1 MTVLGVH
8 LIGRANVAEPGA
20 GMEHDIFF
28 SISHT
33 PDHSGTMPT
42 EAAMFDHYFDQL
54 RLADELGFGV
64 AWVAQA
70 HLSTETQKQNASP
83 VVPHWPGEVGLCT
96 DFPQLALES
105 FRCTSRID
113 VGSAVL
119 SILAAGGPI
128 AQAERLANTLTHLE
142 RLDRGGTRRLHI
154 GFASGRFE
162 FMARPYGII
171 PRDEVEATSWPAL
184 RGQVFL
190 EAASIFLRLLRGDV
204 VSDASARPTVLTRD
218 HFRSDEDW
226 TAVQRAAMH
235 RDGGSTPPKYV
246 HIAPRYAFEEVRIVP
261 KEAPLERLVL
271 VAGTHDPEAQIELN
285 GILPVRVFNL
295 SITSPEVI
303 DATHERMATCFH
315 PDGGAWTRGHM
326 PRTVFV
332 FVNDEPDLSADEQ
345 SAAAKHEAEAAL
357 AAYWTAL
364 EGTLDP
370 SKVARATN
378 NALVGNVREVADQ
391 MLERFHPEDRI
402 MAWFDFFNHDNER
415 VKRNMRAYME
425 GVVPLV
431 ERALKGGRR

>member
-1 MTVLGVH
+1 MAG
-8 LIGRANVAEPGA
+8 PGEV
-20 GMEHDIFF
+20 MEHDIFF

-33 PDHSGTMPT
+33 PDHSGEVPS
-42 EAAMFDHYFDQL
+42 EAVMFDQYFDQL

-70 HLSTETQKQNASP
+70 HLSTETQKMNAKP

-113 VGSAVL
+113 LGSAVL
-119 SILAAGGPI
+119 SIFAAGGPI
-128 AQAERLANTLTHLE
+128 AQAERIANTLTHLE
-142 RLDRGGTRRLHI
+142 RIDRGGTRRLHI

-162 FMARPYGII
+162 FMARPYGIV
-171 PRDEVEATSWPAL
+171 PRDEVEAASWPAL
-184 RGQVFL
+184 RGQIFL

-204 VSDASARPTVLTRD
+204 VSDATARPTVLTRD
-218 HFRSDEDW
+218 LFRSDEDW
-226 TAVQRAAMH
+226 QAVQSAALD
-235 RDGGSTPPKYV
+235 RDGGNAPADEV
-246 HIAPRYAFEEVRIVP
+246 HVTPRYAFEEVRIVP
-261 KEAPLERLVL
+261 KEAPLERLIL
-271 VAGTHDPEAQIELN
+271 VAGTHDPKAQVELN
-285 GILPVRVFNL
+285 THLPVRVFNL
-295 SITSPEVI
+295 SITAPEVI
-303 DATHERMATCFH
+303 DATHERMSACFH
-315 PDGGAWTRGHM
+315 PDGGSWERGHM

-332 FVNDEPDLSADEQ
+332 FVNDEAGLTAEEQ
-345 SAAAKHEAEAAL
+345 REAAKREAEAAL

-370 SKVARATN
+370 SKVKRATN
-378 NALVGNVREVADQ
+378 NALVGNVQDVAQQ

-431 ERALKGGRR
+431 EHALSEGTA